1 MSEIMDALTMLEEE
15 KNISKEDMIVAIEN
29 AIKSACENDYDKDSI
44 EVKMDRETGEIKIY
58 AERVVVDEI
67 MDPNTDIMID
77 EARHVDPNCEPGDEI
92 MWDITTKDFGRIAA
106 QKARGIILQ
115 GIKEKEKKANVEFFK
130 SKEHE
135 IVIGT
140 VQRFVGNNNLSV
152 SLYDRI
158 DTVLNQRE
166 MIPGERYHIG
176 DKIKLYVVEVKEQND
191 QGDKEDVKDKKGKKR
206 PKNGFKVVTSRTHP
220 NFVKKLFEREVSEIA
235 DGIVEIMSISREAGS
250 RSKMAVWSNDPDI
263 DAVGSCVGLNSNR
276 INAVTSDLGD
286 EKIDIVD
293 WDPDPAVFIENALRP
308 SPVISVEAD
317 EEAKIARVI
326 VPDEKL
332 SLAIGREGQN
342 ARLAARLTGYKIDI
356 MSKSQADNADFDEE
370 YEYEEVEED
379 DDAIS
384 DEAVDAAIEEF
395 EAETQEAAEEVEE
408 SAEEEAPEA
417 AEEEASDDAAEA
429 EEESSE
435 E

>member
-176 DKIKLYVVEVKEQND
+176 DKIKLYVVEVKEQTEPE
-191 QGDKEDVKDKKGKKR
+191 KEESKDKKNKKR

-286 EKIDIVD
+286 EKIDIID

-356 MSKSQADNADFDEE
+356 MSKSQAEDADYDEE

-379 DDAIS
+379 EDAIS
-384 DEAVDAAIEEF
+384 DEDVDAAIEEL
-395 EAETQEAAEEVEE
+395 EAEAAEEAAEEVEE
-408 SAEEEAPEA
+408 AT
-417 AEEEASDDAAEA
+417 EEASDEAAEDAAEEA
-429 EEESSE
+429 SDEEASE

>member
-176 DKIKLYVVEVKEQND
+176 DKIKLYVVEVKEQTEPE
-191 QGDKEDVKDKKGKKR
+191 KEESKDKKNKKR

-286 EKIDIVD
+286 EKIDIID

-356 MSKSQADNADFDEE
+356 MSKSQAEDADYDEE

-379 DDAIS
+379 EDAIS
-384 DEAVDAAIEEF
+384 DEDVDAAIEEL
-395 EAETQEAAEEVEE
+395 EAEAAEEAAEEVEE
-408 SAEEEAPEA
+408 ATEEASEEA
-417 AEEEASDDAAEA
+417 AEDAAEEASDEEA
-429 EEESSE
+429 SE